1 MDTPLS
7 IPCSSLIFK
16 PPENMT
22 PTTTKIIKKNKI
34 FVEVPKSISLRGAV
48 GAPQWNTIR
57 ILVNQLRFVPQEAGS
72 TNIAEYF

>member
-22 PTTTKIIKKNKI
+22 PTTTKINKKLD
-34 FVEVPKSISLRGAV
+34 FFEVPKSISLRGAV

-57 ILVNQLRFVPQEAGS
+57 ILVNQLRFVPQAAGS

>member
-1 MDTPLS
+1 MLVSHFQTTGKYDTHH
-7 IPCSSLIFK
+7 K
-16 PPENMT
+16 KK
-22 PTTTKIIKKNKI
+22 KI
-34 FVEVPKSISLRGAV
+34 EVPKSISLRGAV

>member
-1 MDTPLS
+1 MLVSHFQTTGKYDTHH
-7 IPCSSLIFK
+7 
-16 PPENMT
+16 N
-22 PTTTKIIKKNKI
+22 KKKK
-34 FVEVPKSISLRGAV
+34 FFFEVPKSISLRGAV

>member
-1 MDTPLS
+1 MLVSHFQTTGKYDTYH
-7 IPCSSLIFK
+7 
-16 PPENMT
+16 
-22 PTTTKIIKKNKI
+22 KINEKYV
-34 FVEVPKSISLRGAV
+34 FEVPKSISLRGAV

>member
-22 PTTTKIIKKNKI
+22 PTTKKIKQKKS
-34 FVEVPKSISLRGAV
+34 FFFEVPKSISLRGAV

-57 ILVNQLRFVPQEAGS
+57 TLANQLGPGRPRRGPRVKG
-72 TNIAEYF
+72 

>member
-22 PTTTKIIKKNKI
+22 PTTTKIIKQKNI
-34 FVEVPKSISLRGAV
+34 FFVEVPKSISLRGAV

-57 ILVNQLRFVPQEAGS
+57 TLANQLGPGRPRRGPPVKG
-72 TNIAEYF
+72 